1 MHKCKVN
8 FTIMMALYVSKV
20 LVFVMIA
27 NCSLKRDIF
36 MKPVLKSL

>member
-1 MHKCKVN
+1 MHKYKVS
-8 FTIMMALYVSKV
+8 FTIMMALYLGKV

-36 MKPVLKSL
+36 MKPALNSL